1 MKFFQRPHL
10 PSAKLHSLR
19 LNSKVHQEMLKL
31 AQLMENGQ
39 IDEAEKIQINRNVE
53 YPNLCTPWM
62 IAVRQLILSRN
73 ESKTWY

>member
-1 MKFFQRPHL
+1 
-10 PSAKLHSLR
+10 
-19 LNSKVHQEMLKL
+19 MLKL

-39 IDEAEKIQINRNVE
+39 IDEAEKIQIIRNVE

-73 ESKTWY
+73 KSKTWY